1 MCGYIVRNDHVNSM
15 YVKVVCKS
23 VAWVEV
29 IMTYKL
35 IRLQVHTNF
44 SGVACVSSSDVRRWQ
59 KTDCNSSVAGVSYD
73 LMPLFA
79 TTTSQAKQL

>member
-44 SGVACVSSSDVRRWQ
+44 SGVACVSSSDARRWQ

-73 LMPLFA
+73 LMALFA